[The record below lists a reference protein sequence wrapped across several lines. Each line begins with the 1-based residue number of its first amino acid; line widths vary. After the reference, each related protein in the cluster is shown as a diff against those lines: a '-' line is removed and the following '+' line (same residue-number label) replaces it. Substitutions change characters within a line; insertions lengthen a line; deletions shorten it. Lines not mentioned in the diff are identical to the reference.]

1 MFNLL
6 KIYQIVSTRIS
17 SEMAV
22 AFWIPIN
29 HCCSSLPPFGIVSSL
44 YFSEFS
50 KYVVAPYLSFNSLI
64 VYSVRYLIKHSLD
77 ISVSLLMRIF
87 LPTFFLTNAVSLSIS
102 EFLNIFKRLPI
113 WFLFLNYF
121 EIFFL
126 KMPKL
131 LVLSKLIYKRNL
143 KQRFAF
149 WKKISS
155 FYYSVEEINLI
166 F

>member
-6 KIYQIVSTRIS
+6 KIYQNVSTRIS

-64 VYSVRYLIKHSLD
+64 VYSVRYLIKRSLD

-102 EFLNIFKRLPI
+102 EFLNIFKSLPI

-121 EIFFL
+121 EIFFW
-126 KMPKL
+126 KCQNYYYWANEFIREIWNN
-131 LVLSKLIYKRNL
+131 VLHSGRKYLHSIIL
-143 KQRFAF
+143 
-149 WKKISS
+149 
-155 FYYSVEEINLI
+155 
-166 F
+166 